1 MAKYDKYMLTATT
14 NVSGVE
20 VEVELSVLLED
31 GDVIE
36 DVTADARAKVRAE
49 IQAIN
54 QGN

>member
-1 MAKYDKYMLTATT
+1 MAKYNDYTLTATT
-14 NVSGVE
+14 RVSGVD
-20 VEVELSVLLED
+20 VEVTLNVLLEE